1 MRSTGVPVVGYGAPA
16 KGNTLMNFAQEGPDF
31 IIDDNPLKQGMFTP
45 GSSVPIFGT
54 EYLKS
59 QFADV
64 DKLCIIP
71 LAWNF
76 YNEIKMRTKNIRPNK
91 NDIFV
96 RYFPEFKV
104 E

>member
-1 MRSTGVPVVGYGAPA
+1 
-16 KGNTLMNFAQEGPDF
+16 MNFAQEGPDF

-45 GSSVPIFGT
+45 GNSIPIYGT
-54 EYLKS
+54 DYLKTN
-59 QFADV
+59 FENV

-76 YNEIKMRTKNIRPNK
+76 FKEIKIRTKNVRPGK

-96 RYFPEFKV
+96 RYFPQFKV
-104 E
+104 EE